1 MVVLAVMLVV
11 MVVVLVEAM
20 VLMGVVAKVVL
31 ENHRQVKSPILY
43 LKRMTLIIVVR
54 QNPTALVKKSIMM
67 LDF

>member
-31 ENHRQVKSPILY
+31 EDHRQVKSPILY
-43 LKRMTLIIVVR
+43 LKRIVVR